1 MSEQSRRTFIKAST
15 KVAAAIGLSSLV
27 ITETLSKQQPKKKSM
42 FVHHVYFWMKPD
54 ATAEDKEKLY
64 KGIQSIANLE
74 VVKINHVGVPADTD
88 RPVIDRSYAFSLLTV
103 FDDKKGH
110 DIYQEHPVH
119 LKFIDDCKH
128 LWTKVQVYDS
138 VDKK

>member
-1 MSEQSRRTFIKAST
+1 MTEQSRRKFMKTSAK
-15 KVAAAIGLSSLV
+15 AAAVIGLS
-27 ITETLSKQQPKKKSM
+27 TLAVSDSFSKKQPKQKPM

-54 ATAEDKEKLY
+54 ATKEDKDKLF
-64 KGIQSIANLE
+64 KGIQSIAKLE
-74 VVKINHVGVPADTD
+74 TVKISHVGVPADTD
-88 RPVIDRSYAFSLLTV
+88 RPVIDKSYAFSLLTV

-138 VDKK
+138 VDR